1 MVHVNTRPQH
11 SGDQVSL
18 GSHSWRWSFY
28 LNRNGLSC
36 KTKTTILVYSQH
48 TCFSE
53 NRCSSPSLLY
63 HLPTVNAHS
72 TSSWQ
77 LLGKAEVLVW
87 MGRRLVCSQLTLTL
101 LFTDKVSCHKSNWKI
116 NTRTHKHLCTN
127 VLSNAH
133 NIPKAEPTEDW
144 IRHNTHSGYVQKRR
158 IYGDRG
164 DFMFSRTG
172 ATRGESVT
180 EKDIRFPWDDE
191 NTPKLVLGIAMQ
203 LHE

>member
-1 MVHVNTRPQH
+1 MVYLAKQKPQSWYIVNTPVFQ
-11 SGDQVSL
+11 
-18 GSHSWRWSFY
+18 
-28 LNRNGLSC
+28 
-36 KTKTTILVYSQH
+36 KTDVPL
-48 TCFSE
+48 
-53 NRCSSPSLLY
+53 PLLY
-63 HLPTVNAHS
+63 HLPTVNAHN

-77 LLGKAEVLVW
+77 MLGKAEVLVW
-87 MGRRLVCSQLTLTL
+87 MGRRLVRSQLTLRL

-116 NTRTHKHLCTN
+116 NTRTYKHLCTN

-164 DFMFSRTG
+164 DFIFSRTG
-172 ATRGESVT
+172 ATRGESIT